1 MKKRVLAMFAVVTFF
16 ILSAVPA
23 SAVVN
28 DTIKVGLRYGSSAMT
43 SANLENDV
51 GEGYEFGYFD
61 SDRNFVSLEW
71 TDETTITMSPSGHG
85 TIQVTVTGTDEVLYE
100 SDGDTLGVLPSGRS
114 TATWFR
120 GYRYPGG
127 FEYVLSGGLLNVI
140 NVVDLEEY
148 VKGVIP
154 YEMSGSWPLAA
165 LEAQAVCARTYA
177 CRDSK
182 HFSTYGFDVCNGTDC
197 QVYNGLGSGSSAAT
211 DRSNQAVDNTAG
223 LMLYY
228 DGYLV
233 QDAVYH
239 ASNGGATEDSKN
251 VWGTDKGY
259 LKGKSDPY
267 EAQTSIPNYQWSV
280 TYTVDELSW
289 ILDQKGYDV
298 GTVQDVYVSEYTPSG
313 NVRAVTF
320 VGTKG
325 TKTVTGETCRTI
337 FYSSTYGKSVS
348 SMRFSIQGGSG
359 GAGGVY
365 VNGSG
370 TCLPSL
376 EGISV
381 ISSGGTSTLQG
392 SSVSVISSAGTS
404 TVNGGTSTAA
414 VPNAGTF
421 TITGS
426 GNGHNVGL
434 SQYGAKAMAELGY
447 TYEEILQFYYT
458 DITIW

>member
-1 MKKRVLAMFAVVTFF
+1 
-16 ILSAVPA
+16 
-23 SAVVN
+23 
-28 DTIKVGLRYGSSAMT
+28 
-43 SANLENDV
+43 
-51 GEGYEFGYFD
+51 
-61 SDRNFVSLEW
+61 
-71 TDETTITMSPSGHG
+71 
-85 TIQVTVTGTDEVLYE
+85 
-100 SDGDTLGVLPSGRS
+100 
-114 TATWFR
+114 
-120 GYRYPGG
+120 
-127 FEYVLSGGLLNVI
+127 
-140 NVVDLEEY
+140 
-148 VKGVIP
+148 
-154 YEMSGSWPLAA
+154 
-165 LEAQAVCARTYA
+165 
-177 CRDSK
+177 
-182 HFSTYGFDVCNGTDC
+182 
-197 QVYNGLGSGSSAAT
+197 
-211 DRSNQAVDNTAG
+211 
-223 LMLYY
+223 MLYY

>member
-1 MKKRVLAMFAVVTFF
+1 
-16 ILSAVPA
+16 
-23 SAVVN
+23 
-28 DTIKVGLRYGSSAMT
+28 
-43 SANLENDV
+43 
-51 GEGYEFGYFD
+51 
-61 SDRNFVSLEW
+61 
-71 TDETTITMSPSGHG
+71 
-85 TIQVTVTGTDEVLYE
+85 
-100 SDGDTLGVLPSGRS
+100 
-114 TATWFR
+114 
-120 GYRYPGG
+120 
-127 FEYVLSGGLLNVI
+127 
-140 NVVDLEEY
+140 
-148 VKGVIP
+148 
-154 YEMSGSWPLAA
+154 
-165 LEAQAVCARTYA
+165 
-177 CRDSK
+177 
-182 HFSTYGFDVCNGTDC
+182 
-197 QVYNGLGSGSSAAT
+197 
-211 DRSNQAVDNTAG
+211 
-223 LMLYY
+223 MLYY

-359 GAGGVY
+359 WCRRRLCEWFWYLLALVRGYLCV
-365 VNGSG
+365 
-370 TCLPSL
+370 
-376 EGISV
+376 
-381 ISSGGTSTLQG
+381 SSGGTSTLQG

-458 DITIW
+458 DVTIW